1 MKRYK
6 AWIGILLCAALLFV
20 FAGSSGMTV
29 KAGITSDT
37 IKDMQS
43 QIANAQK
50 EVSNLKDSLSDVQQM
65 VKNLEKE
72 KKDLNNYV
80 TELDATLAQ
89 IEEKIAD
96 LNNRITEKEAEIE
109 ETGQKLS
116 MALEQ
121 EEEQYDSMSRRIQF
135 IYENGGMH
143 FLGLL
148 LKSENLADLLNRTT
162 YVNAVAAYDREQ
174 LDAFI
179 ANREYIALCEE
190 QLQVEKEYLDAVKAC
205 VENEQAA
212 VETLIQTKKQEIE
225 KYEKNISTQEKAI
238 KEYEAD
244 IAAQNEIIQQLEKA
258 VEDEKKKILLSN
270 GKVLSYDGGAFCF
283 PLESYTRISDD
294 YGYRIHPIL
303 NVKQFHNGVD
313 FAAPKGTKIYAAYD
327 GIVVA
332 ATYSSSMG
340 NYVMID
346 HGGGLYTIYMHASAL
361 YVSKDDVVVGGE
373 HIAAVGSTGRSTGN
387 HLHFTVRKNGAYVSP
402 WDYLSE

>member
-6 AWIGILLCAALLFV
+6 AWIGILLCAALLIA

-89 IEEKIAD
+89 IEGKIAD
-96 LNNRITEKEAEIE
+96 LNNRITEKEAEID
-109 ETGQKLS
+109 ETAQKLS
-116 MALEQ
+116 RALEQ

-143 FLGLL
+143 ILGLL

-162 YVNAVAAYDREQ
+162 YVNAVATYDREM
-174 LDAFI
+174 LDEFI

-190 QLQVEKEYLDAVKAC
+190 QLQVEKEYLDAVKAG

-212 VETLIQTKKQEIE
+212 VETLIRTKKQEIE

-244 IAAQNEIIQQLEKA
+244 ITAQNEIIKQLEKA

-270 GKVLSYDGGAFCF
+270 GKVPSYDGGTFYF

-387 HLHFTVRKNGAYVSP
+387 HLHFTVRKNGDYVSP